1 MLILATFN
9 YGESGQQTHT
19 LEISIGVINGCLVTM
34 IGNRKKNEFNIVIE
48 NKAVLF
54 AKPEL

>member
-9 YGESGQQTHT
+9 YEESGQQTHT

-34 IGNRKKNEFNIVIE
+34 KIEKKNEFNIVIE
-48 NKAVLF
+48 NKAVHF
-54 AKPEL
+54 AKPGL

>member
-9 YGESGQQTHT
+9 YEESGQQTHT

-54 AKPEL
+54 AKPGL